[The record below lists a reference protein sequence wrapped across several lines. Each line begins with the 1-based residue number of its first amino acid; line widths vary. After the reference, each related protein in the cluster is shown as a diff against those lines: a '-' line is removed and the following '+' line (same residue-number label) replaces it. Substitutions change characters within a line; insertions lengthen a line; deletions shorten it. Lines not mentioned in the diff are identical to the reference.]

1 MKVWWLLSVAG
12 LHALY
17 CTNAAHLNALPTV
30 ASQVLYML
38 SGPLQ
43 ALLNLKGVPVNAHID
58 QELTAPVLTTKSR
71 HRHLTVK
78 EESPENTNTYV
89 R

>member
-1 MKVWWLLSVAG
+1 
-12 LHALY
+12 
-17 CTNAAHLNALPTV
+17 
-30 ASQVLYML
+30 ML

-43 ALLNLKGVPVNAHID
+43 ASTEALLNLKGVPVNAHIA